1 MSIQFKTLTI
11 AAGDTESG
19 VMELKQGTTC
29 VGIQLPALGTTIT
42 YIKVSNNGSVTLPT
56 YQRLWKKD
64 GSAVLSVASG
74 TGAVAWTVKLIRPWR
89 WMKIEVGTSQ
99 ASDRVFK
106 VSANE

>member
-1 MSIQFKTLTI
+1 MAIQYKELTI

-19 VMELKQGTTC
+19 VMELKQGTSC
-29 VGIQLPALGTTIT
+29 VGIQIPALGTTIL
-42 YIKVSNNGSVTLPT
+42 YIKVSNNGSASSPT

-74 TGAVAWTVKLIRPWR
+74 TGAVAWTVKLVRPWR
-89 WMKIEVGTSQ
+89 WMKIEVGTAQ
-99 ASDRVFK
+99 GVDRVFK